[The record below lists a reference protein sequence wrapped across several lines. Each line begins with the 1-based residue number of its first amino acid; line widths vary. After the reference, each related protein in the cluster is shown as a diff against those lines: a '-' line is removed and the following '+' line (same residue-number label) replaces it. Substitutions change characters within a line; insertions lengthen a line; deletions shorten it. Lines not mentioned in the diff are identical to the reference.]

1 MKSID
6 SQRPMSTHAIAAR
19 PYDYS
24 VLNREEMAL
33 LVIDMQRDFFDPSGF
48 GAMLGNDV
56 GNIQPCIPYVEELLA
71 AFRRHRLPI
80 IHTKEAHNPSLS
92 NCPLTKRNRGTGP
105 YRIGDRTAQGRILIE
120 GQPNADFIDQ
130 ARPVEGETVIVKP
143 GKDAFWGTD
152 LAGVLF
158 NLGIRY
164 LVICGVTT
172 EVCVQTTM
180 REANDR
186 GYICVLAEQATD
198 SYVPEFKHWTIE
210 MIVSQGGIVGWAAKN
225 KAIIDWLDRVPAAA
239 PLYAVGGV

>member
-1 MKSID
+1 MKPID
-6 SQRPMSTHAIAAR
+6 RKSSVPAHTIVAR
-19 PYDYS
+19 PYEYS
-24 VLNREEMAL
+24 VLNPEEMAL

-56 GNIQPCIPYVEELLA
+56 ANIYPCIPYVEELIA
-71 AFRRHRLPI
+71 AFRQHRLPVI
-80 IHTKEAHNPSLS
+80 FTREAHNPSLS

-105 YRIGDRTAQGRILIE
+105 YRIGDRTAQGRILVN
-120 GQPNADFIDQ
+120 GQPNADFIEQ
-130 ARPVEGETVIVKP
+130 VTPVEGETVIVKP

-158 NLGIRY
+158 NMGIRY

-186 GYICVLAEQATD
+186 GYICLLAEQATD

-210 MIVSQGGIVGWAAKN
+210 MIVSQGGIVGWVAKN
-225 KAIIDWLDRVPAAA
+225 KEILDWLDQLPAP